1 MHAYFAENGY
11 VVAES
16 CAPYQAQTLGVKCS
30 QFKDCKPIAK
40 VARSYDVG
48 GAYGQTS
55 EKKMMKEILRNGV
68 LNTEFQAPNI
78 FASYHKGLITS
89 DGFKILNQMV
99 DKKKSDFAQNVS
111 DQTLNDQGKAWQN
124 LNHSVVIL
132 GWGVDPVNDTKYWI
146 VRNSYGEK
154 WGQNGDFMIRRGKD
168 DMGIESEQ
176 VAFDVELL

>member
-1 MHAYFAENGY
+1 
-11 VVAES
+11 
-16 CAPYQAQTLGVKCS
+16 
-30 QFKDCKPIAK
+30 
-40 VARSYDVG
+40 
-48 GAYGQTS
+48 
-55 EKKMMKEILRNGV
+55 MMKEILRNGV

-111 DQTLNDQGKAWQN
+111 DTTLNDQGKAWQN